1 MFSKA
6 DVLLSTFHSHRFFF
20 SLKSFL
26 SSDVEQE
33 LGGGRYPS
41 TMSAMTH
48 PPNKGRSHS
57 HLREG
62 RSGRQKG

>member
-6 DVLLSTFHSHRFFF
+6 DVLLSTFHSHGFFF
-20 SLKSFL
+20 SLKSIL

-33 LGGGRYPS
+33 LGGGQYPP

-57 HLREG
+57 HLRDG
-62 RSGRQKG
+62 RYGR